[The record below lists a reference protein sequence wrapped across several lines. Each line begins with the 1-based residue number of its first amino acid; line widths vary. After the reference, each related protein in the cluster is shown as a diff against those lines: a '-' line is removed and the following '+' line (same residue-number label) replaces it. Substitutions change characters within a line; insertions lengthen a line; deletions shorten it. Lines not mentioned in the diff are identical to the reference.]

1 LATLVIGVL
10 VSGRGSN
17 LQSIL
22 DAASEGRLDAR
33 VAVVISDNR
42 DAMALERARAR
53 GIPAFF
59 VDYQAYPTKAL
70 YEQAIVELLNKYG
83 VELVCLAG
91 YMRIATQVL
100 LDAFPNRILN
110 IHPSLLPSFP
120 GLRAQRQALD
130 YGVRYSGCTVHFVD
144 QGVDSG
150 PIILQAVV
158 PVLQDDTEE
167 TLSARILAEEHKI
180 YVEAIRLYQR
190 GCLEIEGRRVKIKDI
205 DKGYSAEK

>member
-1 LATLVIGVL
+1 MPELTIGVL
-10 VSGRGSN
+10 ASGRGSN

-22 DAASEGRLDAR
+22 DAIGEGRIEAR

-42 DAMALERARAR
+42 EAMALERARSR

-59 VDYQAYPTKAL
+59 VDYKAYPAKAD
-70 YEQAIVELLNKYG
+70 YERVVVRLLNKYG

-91 YMRIATQVL
+91 YMRIATPVL

-120 GLRAQRQALD
+120 GLHAQRQALD

-158 PVLQDDTEE
+158 PVLKDDTEE

-190 GCLEIEGRRVKIKDI
+190 GCLEIEGRRVRIKDI
-205 DKGYSAEK
+205 DENK